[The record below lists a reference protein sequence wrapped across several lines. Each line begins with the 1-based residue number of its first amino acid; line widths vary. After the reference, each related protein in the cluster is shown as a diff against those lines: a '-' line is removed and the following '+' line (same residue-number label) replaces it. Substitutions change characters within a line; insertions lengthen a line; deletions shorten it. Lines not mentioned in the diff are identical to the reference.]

1 MGLATR
7 HWLRAA
13 GWLRGP
19 SEHSYILE
27 SVVELSLSVSLS
39 SCDSFC
45 VVRVRVRF
53 WSSVLERVRE
63 LKLSGKTCGL
73 LEHVAQVVGL

>member
-1 MGLATR
+1 VTL
-7 HWLRAA
+7 
-13 GWLRGP
+13 
-19 SEHSYILE
+19 
-27 SVVELSLSVSLS
+27 
-39 SCDSFC
+39 C

-73 LEHVAQVVGL
+73 LEHVAQVVRVCNVNLEMSEHNEKL